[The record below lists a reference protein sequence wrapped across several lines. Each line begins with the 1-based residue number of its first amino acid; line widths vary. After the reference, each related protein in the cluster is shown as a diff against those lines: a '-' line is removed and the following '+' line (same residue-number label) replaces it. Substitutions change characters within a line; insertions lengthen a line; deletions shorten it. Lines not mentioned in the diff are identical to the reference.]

1 MLSHLEYWIN
11 KPHFRFNCLPLK
23 SFFQSFS
30 PGKQCRDR
38 NFFPVH
44 SLCTSVLFPL
54 KTKFGNNPVNGPLPN
69 GRCLPG
75 NELGLLGRF
84 PFDQIF
90 RFEIPGIPWDEWNSI
105 FRLVGLT
112 NPKSCTKFRA
122 KIRNQTEDSFTFVY
136 LLARRLWSWNK
147 RCILVRVK
155 KAVRA
160 VHSSGYDH
168 ISGCSHVFL
177 LCSLKLVEAK
187 PLQ

>member
-30 PGKQCRDR
+30 RGKQCRDR
-38 NFFPVH
+38 NFPVH

-54 KTKFGNNPVNGPLPN
+54 KTKFGNNPVNGPFPN

-122 KIRNQTEDSFTFVY
+122 KRRTLLPLFTCLLDDSEVEINDVFWWGWQYNFY
-136 LLARRLWSWNK
+136 RKNFKMSERL
-147 RCILVRVK
+147 
-155 KAVRA
+155 
-160 VHSSGYDH
+160 Y
-168 ISGCSHVFL
+168 
-177 LCSLKLVEAK
+177 
-187 PLQ
+187 